1 MRRAEVLG
9 YRAVYVDGD
18 VSMVPS
24 RGDAPVLDGWTA
36 TIGHLAQ
43 TERIEIGSIRL
54 VHHWN
59 AARLAQ
65 SIATAEQIA
74 PERLRVLLAI
84 GAQATDRR
92 FGLPFPAV
100 AERIEWLDETL
111 GALRRLL
118 AGEVVTL
125 RGRHVTLEDA
135 RVRPV
140 PRAGRVPIEVAGAG
154 PRVLR
159 VIARHA
165 DRWDL
170 NVPPIPAR
178 VREAGARL
186 AEACAALGRDPAGIG
201 RSMWVFV
208 RPGAEPGDPALRVE
222 HRRWNPWFR
231 SLSDAELEAA
241 VVAGPVGQCR
251 ARIAAL
257 RDELGIDLPV
267 LDLSGLGREAAEA
280 ALELLA
286 GA

>member
-1 MRRAEVLG
+1 VRRAEALG

-18 VSMVPS
+18 VSMLPS

-36 TIGHLAQ
+36 TVGYLAS
-43 TERIEIGSIRL
+43 TSRIEIGSIRL

-59 AARLAQ
+59 TARLAQ
-65 SIATAEQIA
+65 AIATVEQIA
-74 PERLRVLLAI
+74 PGRLRLLAAI

-92 FGLPFPAV
+92 FGLPFPPV
-100 AERIEWLDETL
+100 AERIAWLDEML

-125 RGRHVTLEDA
+125 RGAHVALEDA
-135 RVRPV
+135 CVRPV
-140 PRAGRVPIEVAGAG
+140 PRAGRIPIEVAGAG

-159 VIARHA
+159 VVARHA

-170 NVPPIPAR
+170 NVPPTPDR
-178 VREAGARL
+178 VREAVTRL
-186 AEACAALGRDPAGIG
+186 AEACAEIGRDPAEIG

-208 RPGAEPGDPALRVE
+208 RPGADPSDPALRAE
-222 HRRWNPWFR
+222 QRRWNPWFR
-231 SLSDAELEAA
+231 SLTDAELEEA
-241 VVAGPVGQCR
+241 VVAGPTGACR
-251 ARIAAL
+251 ERIAEL
-257 RDELGIDLPV
+257 REHLGIDLPV
-267 LDLSGLGREAAEA
+267 LDLSGLDREVAEA